1 MKRTT
6 LWAGLA
12 GTAAVATGVT
22 VWAFQSPSAAPSESK
37 PASVAR
43 KAQQANELLQTGI
56 RQQEQQDPNGAA
68 HTYNKVLE
76 LDPRNTFAWYNLGV
90 IAQQAGRTADARAA
104 YDKALKIDP
113 KFTSALYNEA
123 ILLRRSEPDRAIEVL
138 QRAIAVNPKADTAAR
153 LELGQILAE
162 RDRDDEAEE
171 QFRRVVAV
179 NPSLLANVPEQ
190 FRDSVSPSPTSSQAG
205 STR

>member
-22 VWAFQSPSAAPSESK
+22 VWAFQSPSLAPSESK
-37 PASVAR
+37 AASVAR
-43 KAQQANELLQTGI
+43 KTEQANELLQEGI
-56 RQQEQQDPNGAA
+56 RRQENHDSNGAA
-68 HTYNKVLE
+68 DNYSRVLE
-76 LDPRNTFAWYNLGV
+76 LDPHNTFAWYNLGV
-90 IAQQAGRTADARAA
+90 IAQQEGRTADARAA

-113 KFTSALYNEA
+113 KFSSALYSKA
-123 ILLRRSEPDRAIEVL
+123 ILLRHTEPDRAIEIL
-138 QRAIAVNPKADTAAR
+138 KRAIAANPQMATGFR
-153 LELGQILAE
+153 LQLGQILAE
-162 RDRDDEAEE
+162 RGRDDEAED
-171 QFRRVVAV
+171 QFRRVVAAS
-179 NPSLLANVPEQ
+179 PSLLSKVPER

>member
-22 VWAFQSPSAAPSESK
+22 VWAFQSPSLAPSESK
-37 PASVAR
+37 AASVAR
-43 KAQQANELLQTGI
+43 KTEQANELLREGI
-56 RQQEQQDPNGAA
+56 RRQENHDSNGAA
-68 HTYNKVLE
+68 DNYSRVLE
-76 LDPRNTFAWYNLGV
+76 LDPHNTFAWYNLGV
-90 IAQQAGRTADARAA
+90 IAQQEGRTADARAA

-113 KFTSALYNEA
+113 KFSSALYSKA
-123 ILLRRSEPDRAIEVL
+123 ILLRHTEPDRAIEIL
-138 QRAIAVNPKADTAAR
+138 KRAIAANPQMATGFR
-153 LELGQILAE
+153 LQLGQILAE
-162 RDRDDEAEE
+162 RGRDDEAED
-171 QFRRVVAV
+171 QFRRVVAAS
-179 NPSLLANVPEQ
+179 PSLLSKVPER